1 MQPGGQEERMI
12 LTLRLRIERVMIIKC
27 VESVIEDILCLAGI
41 FKISEESLWLG
52 LTLSARCL

>member
-1 MQPGGQEERMI
+1 MI

-41 FKISEESLWLG
+41 IEISEGSLWLG